1 MDDRDAALLRAH
13 EHAAAWLDSLAT
25 RPVPPRAGV
34 ADVVAA
40 LGTDLPDGPSP
51 AADVVDLLATA
62 CGPGLTAM
70 PSGRFYGMVIGGS
83 HPAALAADWLTSAW
97 DQNSALRT
105 VTPAHTAVEDV
116 TSAWLLELLGLPA
129 SGAVGFVTGA
139 TTANFTAL
147 AAARGEVLRRAGWD
161 VRRDGLTG
169 APRVRVLVGAERHES
184 VDLALSYL
192 GLGAPE
198 VVAADDQGRVSVAA
212 LEEALADTA
221 SPSRDQT
228 STSRDQTSTSR
239 DRAPTSR
246 DRASTSRD
254 QTSTSGDRG
263 SAPAPTIV
271 VLQAGNVHSGAF
283 DPFGP
288 AVEVAHRHGAWVH
301 VDGAFGLFAAASPTY
316 RHLVAGYEGADSW
329 ATDAHKTLNVPYDCG
344 LAIVADPA
352 PLRAA
357 MGMHGDYL
365 IQSEAGDPLDKVPEL
380 SRRGRAFPVW
390 AVLRALGRSG
400 VADLVDG
407 FCRHAATF
415 ADAVRAL
422 DGEVL
427 HDVVFTQ
434 VCAAFGDDARTQD
447 VVRRVLD
454 DGTAWMSGS
463 RWHDRAVL
471 RVSVSSWATTDA
483 DVAVSVD
490 ALGRA
495 VAATRA

>member
-25 RPVPPRAGV
+25 RPVPPRASV

-40 LGTDLPDGPSP
+40 LGTDLPDGPAS
-51 AADVVDLLATA
+51 AADVVDLLAAA

-116 TSAWLLELLGLPA
+116 TSAWLLDLLGLPA
-129 SGAVGFVTGA
+129 AGAVGFVTGA

-198 VVAADDQGRVSVAA
+198 VVAADGQGRISGAA
-212 LEEALADTA
+212 LDEALRAPVDQR
-221 SPSRDQT
+221 SPSADHG
-228 STSRDQTSTSR
+228 STSAGL
-239 DRAPTSR
+239 APTAR
-246 DRASTSRD
+246 
-254 QTSTSGDRG
+254 
-263 SAPAPTIV
+263 PTIV

-283 DPFGP
+283 DPFAA
-288 AVEVAHRHGAWVH
+288 AVDVAHRHGAWVH
-301 VDGAFGLFAAASPTY
+301 VDGAFGLFAAASPSY

-365 IQSEAGDPLDKVPEL
+365 IQSDTGDPLDKVPEL

-400 VADLVDG
+400 VAGLVDG
-407 FCRHAATF
+407 FCRHATTF
-415 ADAVRAL
+415 AEGMRTL
-422 DGEVL
+422 DGAVVL
-427 HDVVFTQ
+427 NDVVFTQ

-471 RVSVSSWATTDA
+471 RVSVSSWATTDD
-483 DVAVSVD
+483 DVRVSLD
-490 ALGRA
+490 ALRRA
-495 VAATRA
+495 ASSG